1 MHSAKSRSCVI
12 EYTSGSGH
20 FRKGS
25 GLGGDSRGLT
35 VFPPQTSARHYPSS
49 SAPPKGGA
57 YVIFQGLS
65 CHINRPFWMC
75 LHLAN
80 SPPHLWNGDLQRD
93 TVRGADEIL
102 HSGVQGPKVAS
113 ESYLTT
119 GSRPWQWCWPWICH
133 HHPAAPTR
141 MTSSPSCQ
149 ERPASGR
156 GRSLTR
162 DKKPLH
168 AILRDFYLAY

>member
-1 MHSAKSRSCVI
+1 MHSTKSRNCVI
-12 EYTSGSGH
+12 EYTPGSGH

-57 YVIFQGLS
+57 YVIFQELS
-65 CHINRPFWMC
+65 ITLIVPLKCVYTRHHTC
-75 LHLAN
+75 GTELYK
-80 SPPHLWNGDLQRD
+80 GG

-102 HSGVQGPKVAS
+102 HSGVRGPKVAS

-119 GSRPWQWCWPWICH
+119 GSRPWQ
-133 HHPAAPTR
+133 
-141 MTSSPSCQ
+141 
-149 ERPASGR
+149 
-156 GRSLTR
+156 
-162 DKKPLH
+162 
-168 AILRDFYLAY
+168 